1 MSDFFYSQ
9 KYFNNFNR
17 TLFWVSSV
25 TDISHS
31 IYKSQFLLS
40 LHLLKLKRVLNNKCI
55 MEKEVQ
61 KLICD
66 ANEAVARVAH
76 KTNEVCA
83 IYPITPAS
91 PMGEHVDVYS
101 SNGETNIW
109 NNIPRIVEMQSE
121 GGAAGAVH
129 GSLQAGALTTTF
141 TASQGLLLMI
151 PNMYKIAGELLP
163 TVIHVAA
170 RTIATHALS
179 IFGDHSDVMATRQ
192 TGFSMLFG
200 GSVQE
205 AQDFALISQTATLKS
220 RIPFL
225 NIFDGFRTS
234 HEISK
239 IDAISDNTIK
249 SMMPEDKIM
258 AHKKRSLDPDH
269 PVVRGTSQNP
279 DVFFQAREAAN
290 TFYDKVPEIVQN
302 TMDEFYKHTGRKY
315 SLFYYVGHQ
324 EAEKLIVIMGSG
336 QGPVLEAV
344 DTMVK
349 NGEKV
354 GAIIVRLFRPFSIS
368 HFIDAIPKTVKN
380 VAVLDRTKEPGS
392 IGEPLYLDIVTAFN
406 ESNRDMPRIIGG
418 RFGLSSKEFDP
429 AMVKSVYDELDKDIP
444 KNHFTIGIND
454 DVSHTSLEIGSR
466 LETVKSTFNC
476 MFYGLGS
483 DGTVGA
489 NKNSIKIIGETTD
502 NYVQGY
508 FVYDSKKAG
517 AQTVSHLRF
526 GPKPIYSTYLIHK
539 ANFIACHQ
547 FNFIEKYD
555 ILKNIKK
562 GGTFLLNAPFSN
574 ETIWNNLPRRMQEEI
589 IENELEFYVID
600 ATNVAQ
606 EAKLGKRTN
615 TILQT
620 CFFAISGILPK
631 EEAIEKIKN
640 AIVKSYAHK
649 GDKVVQMNFN
659 AVDKSLENLQK
670 VDYPK
675 KITNNR
681 ELKSMMTGTDDPF
694 VKEILG
700 KILAGKGDELPVS
713 AFPVD
718 GTFPTGTTQYE
729 KRGIADFI
737 PIWDDEHLCTQC
749 NKCVVICP
757 HAAIRA
763 KVVSNTDLVDA
774 PKTLKTIA
782 AKGRPFKSD
791 VESYVLQVSPEDC
804 TGCDLCV
811 AVCPAVSKEIDDF
824 KSINMHKKLDVEKE
838 ENINWDYFVN
848 LPEYDRTALQ
858 ITNVKGSQFLEPLFE
873 FSGACSGC
881 GETPYIKLLTQLFGD
896 SILIANATGCS
907 SIYGG
912 NLPTTPYK
920 TNEFGRGPAWANSL
934 FEDNAEFGLGMKLA
948 LSKKQEIAVDLLKS
962 LELLVGSE
970 IVEAILNNPEETEIQ
985 KAKKIDDIEIL
996 KKTLKTIDNDDDAV
1010 KLNQLTE
1017 YLRRKAVW
1025 ILGGDGWAYDIG
1037 YGGVDHV
1044 LASGEDIN
1052 IMVLDTEVYS
1062 NTGGQT
1068 SKATPLGASAKFSV
1082 SGKRTSK
1089 KSLALQ
1095 AVSYENVYVAQVAI
1109 GAKDLQ
1115 TLKAIEEA
1123 MAYPGPSIIIA
1134 YSHCGEHGY
1143 DLKDGALQQ
1152 EKAVETGYW
1161 PLFRFN
1167 PSKPKGKKF
1176 KLDSKAPSLP
1186 LSDFMYNETRFTR
1199 VVKEN
1204 AELGES
1210 LLKQAQEEVNNKWE
1224 RLDLYR
1230 NM

>member
-1 MSDFFYSQ
+1 
-9 KYFNNFNR
+9 
-17 TLFWVSSV
+17 
-25 TDISHS
+25 
-31 IYKSQFLLS
+31 
-40 LHLLKLKRVLNNKCI
+40 
-55 MEKEVQ
+55 MEKFP

-91 PMGEHVDVYS
+91 PMGEHVDIFS
-101 SNGETNIW
+101 SKGKKNIW

-170 RTIATHALS
+170 RTVATHALS
-179 IFGDHSDVMATRQ
+179 IFGDHSDVMAARQ

-205 AQDFALISQTATLKS
+205 AMDFALISQVATLRS
-220 RIPFL
+220 RVPFM

-239 IDAISDNTIK
+239 IDAIPDDIIK
-249 SMMPEDKIM
+249 KMMPEDKIM
-258 AHKKRSLDPDH
+258 DHKNRSLDPDS
-269 PVVRGTSQNP
+269 PVIRGTSQNP
-279 DVFFQAREAAN
+279 DVFFQAREASN
-290 TFYDKVPEIVQN
+290 LHYEKVPGIVQEV
-302 TMDEFYKHTGRKY
+302 MDEFYAHTGRRY
-315 SLFYYVGHQ
+315 SLYDYVGHP
-324 EAEKLIVIMGSG
+324 EAERLIIIMGSG
-336 QGPVLEAV
+336 EGAV
-344 DTMVK
+344 KETVETLLNDD
-349 NGEKV
+349 EKV
-354 GAIIVRLFRPFSIS
+354 GALFIRMYRPFSMKD
-368 HFIDAIPKTVKN
+368 FLDKIPASVKN
-380 VAVLDRTKEPGS
+380 IAVLDRTKEPGS
-392 IGEPLYLDIVTAFN
+392 TGEPLYLDVITAFA
-406 ESNRDMPRIIGG
+406 ESDRAMPKIIGG
-418 RFGLSSKEFDP
+418 RYGLSSKEFNP
-429 AMVKSVYDELDKDIP
+429 AMVKGVFDEMLKAEP

-454 DVSHTSLEIGSR
+454 DLSFKSL
-466 LETVKSTFNC
+466 LYNPVFKTKKATFNC
-476 MFYGLGS
+476 LFYGLGS

-526 GPKPIYSTYLIHK
+526 GPEPISSSYLINT
-539 ANFIACHQ
+539 ADFIACHQ

-555 ILKNIKK
+555 ILKKVKK

-574 ETIWNNLPRRMQEEI
+574 EEIWDKLPQKMQEEI
-589 IENELEFYVID
+589 VENELEFYVVD
-600 ATNVAQ
+600 ATKVAH

-615 TILQT
+615 TVLQT
-620 CFFAISGILPK
+620 CFFAISGVLPK
-631 EEAIEKIKN
+631 EEAIQKIKD
-640 AIVKSYAHK
+640 AIVKSYSHK
-649 GDKVVQMNFN
+649 GDKIVKMNFD
-659 AVDKSLENLQK
+659 AVDSSLANLQK

-675 KITNNR
+675 QITSTR
-681 ELKSMMTGTDDPF
+681 GLKPMMTGDADPF
-694 VKEILG
+694 VKEVLG
-700 KILAGKGDELPVS
+700 KILAGEGDGLPVS

-718 GTFPTGTTQYE
+718 GTFPTGTTQFE
-729 KRGIADFI
+729 KRGIADFV
-737 PIWDDEHLCTQC
+737 PVWDGEDLCTQC
-749 NKCVVICP
+749 NKCVAICP
-757 HAAIRA
+757 HAAIRS
-763 KVVSNTDLVDA
+763 KVVPNEQLADSPGTFKAV
-774 PKTLKTIA
+774 P
-782 AKGRPFKSD
+782 AKGRPFDSNT
-791 VESYVLQVSPEDC
+791 ESYILQVSPEDC

-811 AVCPAVSKEIDDF
+811 AVCPAESKEIENF
-824 KSINMHKKLDVEKE
+824 KAINMHSKLDVAAEQ
-838 ENINWDYFVN
+838 NQNWDYFTE
-848 LPEYDRTALQ
+848 LPYYERSELQ
-858 ITNVKGSQFLEPLFE
+858 ITNLKGSQFLEPLFE

-881 GETPYIKLLTQLFGD
+881 GETPYIKMLTQLYGD

-948 LSKKQEIAVDLLKS
+948 LSKKQEIAVDLLKE
-962 LELLVGSE
+962 LEPVIGKELVTS
-970 IVEAILNNPEETEIQ
+970 ILNNTEEDETQKKQKHAHITEL
-985 KAKKIDDIEIL
+985 KSIL
-996 KKTLKTIDNDDDAV
+996 ETIDTDEAR
-1010 KLNQLTE
+1010 KLNQLTQ
-1017 YLRRKAVW
+1017 YLRKKAVW

-1052 IMVLDTEVYS
+1052 ILVMDTEVYS
-1062 NTGGQT
+1062 NTGGQM
-1068 SKATPLGASAKFSV
+1068 SKATPLGASAKFAV
-1082 SGKRTSK
+1082 SGKKSSK

-1095 AVSYENVYVAQVAI
+1095 AVSYQNVYVAQVAI

-1123 MAYPGPSIIIA
+1123 AAYPGPSIIIA

-1143 DLKDGALQQ
+1143 ELKHGVTQQ

-1167 PSKPKGKKF
+1167 PAQPKGKRF
-1176 KLDSKAPSLP
+1176 KLDSKAPAAP
-1186 LSDFMYNETRFTR
+1186 LSDFMYKETRFTR
-1199 VVKEN
+1199 VAKEN
-1204 AELGES
+1204 AELGAE
-1210 LLKQAQEEVNNKWE
+1210 LLKQAQEEVETKWE
-1224 RLDLYR
+1224 KLQLFRD
-1230 NM
+1230 M

>member
-1 MSDFFYSQ
+1 M
-9 KYFNNFNR
+9 KKNFP
-17 TLFWVSSV
+17 
-25 TDISHS
+25 
-31 IYKSQFLLS
+31 
-40 LHLLKLKRVLNNKCI
+40 
-55 MEKEVQ
+55 

-101 SNGETNIW
+101 SKGENNIW
-109 NNIPRIVEMQSE
+109 KNVPRIVEMQSE

-163 TVIHVAA
+163 NVIHVAA

-179 IFGDHSDVMATRQ
+179 IFGDHSDVMAARQ

-205 AQDFALISQTATLKS
+205 AMDFALISQVATLKS
-220 RIPFL
+220 RVPFL

-239 IDAISDNTIK
+239 IDSIPDDIIK
-249 SMMPEDKIM
+249 AMMPEDKIM
-258 AHKKRSLDPDH
+258 DHKKRSLDPDH
-269 PVVRGTSQNP
+269 PVIRGTSQNP

-290 TFYDKVPEIVQN
+290 LYYDKVPGIVEK
-302 TMDEFYKHTGRKY
+302 TMDEFYEHTGRRY
-315 SLFYYVGHQ
+315 SLFYYVGHP
-324 EAEKLIVIMGSG
+324 EAEKVVVIMGSG
-336 QGPVLEAV
+336 QGPVMEAV

-368 HFIDAIPKTVKN
+368 HFVDALPKTVKK

-392 IGEPLYLDIVTAFN
+392 VGEPLYLDVVTAFM
-406 ESNRDMPRIIGG
+406 ESEREMPKIIGG
-418 RFGLSSKEFDP
+418 RYGLSSKEFDP
-429 AMVKSVYDELDKDIP
+429 AMVKAVYDELDKEKP
-444 KNHFTIGIND
+444 KNHFTVGIND
-454 DVSHTSLEIGSR
+454 DVSYTSLEIGSR
-466 LETVKSTFNC
+466 LQTVKTTFNC

-526 GPKPIYSTYLIHK
+526 GPEPIYSTYLIHK

-555 ILKNIKK
+555 ILNHAKK
-562 GGTFLLNAPFSN
+562 GGTFLLNSPFDKD
-574 ETIWNNLPRRMQEEI
+574 EIWDKLPKLMQEEI
-589 IENELEFYVID
+589 IKNELEFYVID
-600 ATNVAQ
+600 ASKVAQ
-606 EAKLGKRTN
+606 EANLGKRTN
-615 TILQT
+615 TVLQT
-620 CFFAISGILPK
+620 CFFAISGVLPK
-631 EEAIEKIKN
+631 DEAIEKIKA
-640 AIVKSYAHK
+640 AIVKSYSHK
-649 GDKVVQMNFN
+649 GERVVEMNFN

-675 KITNNR
+675 NTTNDN
-681 ELKSMMTGTDDPF
+681 ELKPMMTGDADPF
-694 VKEILG
+694 VREVLG

-718 GTFPTGTTQYE
+718 GTFPTGTTQFE
-729 KRGIADFI
+729 KRGIANFV
-737 PIWDDEHLCTQC
+737 PVWDDENICTQC
-749 NKCVVICP
+749 NKCVAICP

-763 KVVSNTDLVDA
+763 KVVNNSELENA
-774 PKTLKTIA
+774 PSTLKFVP
-782 AKGRPFKSD
+782 AKGRPFSKD
-791 VESYVLQVSPEDC
+791 EESYVLQVSPQDC

-811 AVCPAVSKEIDDF
+811 AVCPAVSKEDPDF
-824 KSINMHKKLDVEKE
+824 KSINMHSKLKVEAAE
-838 ENINWDYFVN
+838 DPNWDFFID
-848 LPEYDRTALQ
+848 LPDYNRTELQ

-881 GETPYIKLLTQLFGD
+881 GETPYIKMLTQLYGD
-896 SILIANATGCS
+896 SIMIANATGCS

-920 TNEFGRGPAWANSL
+920 TNKFGRGPAWANSL
-934 FEDNAEFGLGMKLA
+934 FEDNAEYGLGMKLG
-948 LSKKQEIAVDLLKS
+948 LTKKQEISTNLLKG
-962 LELLVGSE
+962 LENDLGSDLVN
-970 IVEAILNNPEETEIQ
+970 AILNNPEKTEAEKAENFANLDKLKDKLAEIDNAE
-985 KAKKIDDIEIL
+985 AKKL
-996 KKTLKTIDNDDDAV
+996 S
-1010 KLNQLTE
+1010 QLTE
-1017 YLRRKAVW
+1017 YLRRKSVW

-1044 LASGEDIN
+1044 LASGENIN
-1052 IMVLDTEVYS
+1052 IMVLDTEIYS

-1089 KSLALQ
+1089 KNLALQ
-1095 AVSYENVYVAQVAI
+1095 AVSYGNVYVAQIAM

-1115 TLKAIEEA
+1115 SLKAIEEA
-1123 MAYPGPSIIIA
+1123 EAYDGPSLIIA
-1134 YSHCGEHGY
+1134 YSHCGDHGY
-1143 DLKDGALQQ
+1143 NLRDAATQQ
-1152 EKAVETGYW
+1152 EKAVQSGYW

-1176 KLDSKAPSLP
+1176 KLDSKAPSIP
-1186 LSDFMYNETRFTR
+1186 LEDFMYNETRFTR
-1199 VVKEN
+1199 VVRQN
-1204 AELGES
+1204 AKLGAQ
-1210 LLKQAQEEVNNKWE
+1210 LLNQAQEEVNSNWE
-1224 RLDLYR
+1224 RLELYR
-1230 NM
+1230 EI

>member
-1 MSDFFYSQ
+1 MKNDFP
-9 KYFNNFNR
+9 
-17 TLFWVSSV
+17 
-25 TDISHS
+25 
-31 IYKSQFLLS
+31 
-40 LHLLKLKRVLNNKCI
+40 
-55 MEKEVQ
+55 

-66 ANEAVARVAH
+66 ANEAVARIAH

-91 PMGEHVDVYS
+91 PMGEQVDILS
-101 SNGETNIW
+101 AQGEKNIW
-109 NNIPRIVEMQSE
+109 GNVPKIVEMQSE

-129 GSLQAGALTTTF
+129 GSLQGGALTTTF

-163 TVIHVAA
+163 AVIHIAA
-170 RTIATHALS
+170 RTVATHALS
-179 IFGDHSDVMATRQ
+179 IFGDHSDVMAARQ

-205 AQDFALISQTATLKS
+205 AMDFALIAQVATLKS
-220 RIPFL
+220 RVPFL

-239 IDAISDNTIK
+239 IDVIPDDIIK
-249 SMMPEDKIM
+249 EMMPEEAVM

-269 PVVRGTSQNP
+269 PVIRGTSQNP

-290 TFYDKVPEIVQN
+290 TYYEKVPGIVQD
-302 TMDEFYKHTGRKY
+302 TMDTFYRHTGRRY
-315 SLFYYVGHQ
+315 SLFYYIGHP
-324 EAEKLIVIMGSG
+324 EAEKVVVIMGSG
-336 QGPVLEAV
+336 QGPVIEAV

-354 GAIIVRLFRPFSIS
+354 GAIIVRLFRPFSIT
-368 HFIDAIPKTVKN
+368 HFVGALPETVKK

-392 IGEPLYLDIVTAFN
+392 IGEPLYLDVVTAFA
-406 ESNRDMPRIIGG
+406 ESDREQPLIIGG
-418 RFGLSSKEFDP
+418 RYGLSSKEFDP
-429 AMVKSVYDELDKDIP
+429 AMVKAVFDELDKPAP
-444 KNHFTIGIND
+444 KNHFTVGIND
-454 DVSHTSLEIGSR
+454 DVSHSSLEIGER
-466 LETVKSTFNC
+466 LETIKSTFNC

-526 GPKPIYSTYLIHK
+526 GPKPIYSSYLIHK
-539 ANFIACHQ
+539 ADFIACHQ

-562 GGTFLLNAPFSN
+562 GGTFLLNAPYSHT
-574 ETIWNNLPRRMQEEI
+574 EIWDKLPRKMQEEI
-589 IENELEFYVID
+589 VENALEFYVID
-600 ATNVAQ
+600 ASRVAQ
-606 EAKLGKRTN
+606 EANLGKRTN
-615 TILQT
+615 TVLQT

-640 AIVKSYAHK
+640 AIVKTYSHK
-649 GDKVVQMNFN
+649 GDKIVQMNFR
-659 AVDKSLENLQK
+659 AVDTSLENLQK
-670 VDYPK
+670 VAYPQQ
-675 KITNNR
+675 ITSDQG
-681 ELKSMMTGTDDPF
+681 LKPLMTGATDPF
-694 VKEILG
+694 VQEVLG
-700 KILAGKGDELPVS
+700 KIVAGRGDELPVS

-718 GTFPTGTTQYE
+718 GTFPTGTSQYE

-737 PIWDDEHLCTQC
+737 PVWDDENLCTQC
-749 NKCVVICP
+749 NKCVAICP

-763 KVVSNTDLVDA
+763 KVVPNETLEGA
-774 PKTLKTIA
+774 PSSIKSVP
-782 AKGRPFKSD
+782 AKGRPFDNKT
-791 VESYVLQVSPEDC
+791 ESYILQVSPEDC

-811 AVCPAVSKEIDDF
+811 AVCPAESKEIEGF
-824 KSINMHKKLDVEKE
+824 KAINMRRKLDVEAA
-838 ENINWDYFVN
+838 ENENWDYFID
-848 LPEYDRTALQ
+848 LPEYDRTTLQ

-881 GETPYIKLLTQLFGD
+881 GETPYIKMLTQLYGD
-896 SILIANATGCS
+896 SIMIANATGCS
-907 SIYGG
+907 SIFGG

-920 TNEFGRGPAWANSL
+920 KNKEGRGPAWANSL
-934 FEDNAEFGLGMKLA
+934 FEDNAEFGFGMKLA
-948 LSKKQEIAVDLLKS
+948 LNKKQEIAAALLKD
-962 LELLVGSE
+962 LESLVGSE
-970 IVEAILNNPEETEIQ
+970 LAGAILENPEGTEAERSQ
-985 KAKKIDDIEIL
+985 KFADLDQLKKILENSDDP
-996 KKTLKTIDNDDDAV
+996 KAQ
-1010 KLNQLTE
+1010 KLARLTD

-1025 ILGGDGWAYDIG
+1025 IVGGDGWAYDIG
-1037 YGGVDHV
+1037 YGGLDHL

-1052 IMVLDTEVYS
+1052 VMVLDTEVYS

-1082 SGKRTSK
+1082 SGKRTGK

-1095 AVSYENVYVAQVAI
+1095 AISYENVYVAQVAM

-1115 TLKAIEEA
+1115 TLRAIEEA
-1123 MAYPGPSIIIA
+1123 AAYPGPSLIVA

-1143 DLKDGALQQ
+1143 DLKEGAIQQ
-1152 EKAVETGYW
+1152 ERAVQAGYW
-1161 PLFRFN
+1161 PLFRFD

-1176 KLDSKAPSLP
+1176 KLDSREPSIP
-1186 LSDFMYNETRFTR
+1186 IGEFMYHETRFKR
-1199 VVKEN
+1199 VAKED
-1204 AELGES
+1204 AQLGEA
-1210 LLKQAQEEVNNKWE
+1210 LLKQAQEEVDTRWE
-1224 RLDLYR
+1224 RLELFR

>member
-1 MSDFFYSQ
+1 M
-9 KYFNNFNR
+9 K
-17 TLFWVSSV
+17 
-25 TDISHS
+25 
-31 IYKSQFLLS
+31 
-40 LHLLKLKRVLNNKCI
+40 
-55 MEKEVQ
+55 KEFP

-66 ANEAVARVAH
+66 GNEAVARVAH

-91 PMGEHVDVYS
+91 PMGEHVDVFS
-101 SNGETNIW
+101 AKGQKNIW
-109 NNIPRIVEMQSE
+109 GNIPRIVEMQSE

-163 TVIHVAA
+163 SVIHVAA

-179 IFGDHSDVMATRQ
+179 IFGDHSDVMAARQ

-205 AQDFALISQTATLKS
+205 AQDFALISQVATLKS
-220 RIPFL
+220 RVPFM

-239 IDAISDNTIK
+239 IDAITDDIIK
-249 SMMPEDKIM
+249 DMMPEDKIM
-258 AHKKRSLDPDH
+258 EHKKRSLDPDN
-269 PVVRGTSQNP
+269 PVIRGTSQNP

-290 TFYDKVPEIVQN
+290 SYYEKVPGIVQD
-302 TMDEFYKHTGRKY
+302 TMNDFFKHTGRRY
-315 SLFYYVGHQ
+315 SLFYYVGHP

-336 QGPVLEAV
+336 QGPVMEAV

-354 GAIIVRLFRPFSIS
+354 GALMVRLFRPFSID
-368 HFIDAIPKTVKN
+368 HFVDAIPETVKK

-392 IGEPLYLDIVTAFN
+392 IGEPLYLDVVNAFM
-406 ESNRDMPRIIGG
+406 ESGKEMPKIIGG
-418 RFGLSSKEFDP
+418 RYGLSSKEFDP
-429 AMVKSVYDELDKDIP
+429 AMVKAVYDELGKDKP

-454 DVSHTSLEIGSR
+454 DVTHTSLEVGER
-466 LETVKSTFNC
+466 LKTVKTTFNC

-526 GPKPIYSTYLIHK
+526 GPDPIYSTYLIHQ

-562 GGTFLLNAPFSN
+562 GGTFLLNSPFDKDA
-574 ETIWNNLPRRMQEEI
+574 IWKVLPKKMQEEI
-589 IENELEFYVID
+589 VENELDFYVID
-600 ATNVAQ
+600 ATKVAQ
-606 EAKLGKRTN
+606 DANLGKRTN

-620 CFFAISGILPK
+620 CFFAISGVLPK
-631 EEAIEKIKN
+631 DEAIQKIKE
-640 AIVKSYAHK
+640 AIVKSYSKK
-649 GDKVVQMNFN
+649 GEAVVKMNFN

-670 VDYPK
+670 VEYPK
-675 KITNNR
+675 AVSSTT
-681 ELKSMMTGTDDPF
+681 ELKPMMTGTDDPF
-694 VKEILG
+694 VLEVLG

-737 PIWDDEHLCTQC
+737 PVWDGEDICTQC
-749 NKCVVICP
+749 NKCVAICP

-763 KVVSNTDLVDA
+763 KVVPNEEMAEA
-774 PKTLKTIA
+774 PGSLKYVP
-782 AKGRPFKSD
+782 AKGRPFTSET
-791 VESYVLQVSPEDC
+791 ESYVLQVSPEDC

-811 AVCPAVSKEIDDF
+811 AVCPAVSKEDPDF
-824 KSINMHKKLDVEKE
+824 KAINMHNKMDVDVA
-838 ENINWDYFVN
+838 ENANWDYFIK
-848 LPEYDRTALQ
+848 LSDYDRTQLQ
-858 ITNVKGSQFLEPLFE
+858 VTNVKGSQFLEPLFE

-881 GETPYIKLLTQLFGD
+881 GETPYIKMLTQLYGD

-920 TNEFGRGPAWANSL
+920 KNEMGRGPAWANSL
-934 FEDNAEFGLGMKLA
+934 FEDNAEFGLGMRLA
-948 LSKKQEIAVDLLKS
+948 LTKKQEISVNLLKS

-970 IVEAILNNPEETEIQ
+970 LVDAIINNPEEDETQ
-985 KAKKIDDIEIL
+985 KKQKDQDIL
-996 KKTLKTIDNDDDAV
+996 KLKETLSLLDNNDDAI

-1017 YLRRKAVW
+1017 YLRRKSVW

-1052 IMVLDTEVYS
+1052 IMVLDTEIYS

-1082 SGKRTSK
+1082 SGKRTAK
-1089 KSLALQ
+1089 KSLAMQ
-1095 AVSYENVYVAQVAI
+1095 AMSYGNVYVAQVAL

-1115 TLKAIEEA
+1115 TLRAIEEA
-1123 MAYPGPSIIIA
+1123 VAYPGPSLIVA
-1134 YSHCGEHGY
+1134 YSHCGDHGY
-1143 DLKDGALQQ
+1143 DLKDAAIHQ

-1161 PLFRFN
+1161 PLFRFD
-1167 PSKPKGKKF
+1167 PSKPKGSKF
-1176 KLDSKAPSLP
+1176 KLDSKAPALP
-1186 LSDFMYNETRFTR
+1186 LEEFMYLETRFKR
-1199 VVKEN
+1199 VVKDN
-1204 AELGES
+1204 AELGAA
-1210 LLKQAQEEVNNKWE
+1210 LLKEAQEEVENRWE
-1224 RLDLYR
+1224 RLELYK
-1230 NM
+1230 NV

>member
-1 MSDFFYSQ
+1 MR
-9 KYFNNFNR
+9 K
-17 TLFWVSSV
+17 
-25 TDISHS
+25 
-31 IYKSQFLLS
+31 K
-40 LHLLKLKRVLNNKCI
+40 
-55 MEKEVQ
+55 VQ

-66 ANEAVARVAH
+66 ANEAVARIAH

-91 PMGEHVDVYS
+91 PMGEHVDVFS
-101 SNGETNIW
+101 SNGEKNIW

-170 RTIATHALS
+170 RTVATHALS
-179 IFGDHSDVMATRQ
+179 IFGDHSDVMAARQ

-205 AQDFALISQTATLKS
+205 AMDFALISQVATLRS
-220 RIPFL
+220 RVPFL

-239 IDAISDNTIK
+239 IDAIPDEVIRA
-249 SMMPEDKIM
+249 MMPEDMIM
-258 AHKKRSLDPDH
+258 DHKKRSLDPDH

-290 TFYDKVPEIVQN
+290 THYDKVPEIVQN
-302 TMDEFYKHTGRKY
+302 AMDEFYEHTGRRY
-315 SLFYYVGHQ
+315 SLFYYLGHP
-324 EAEKLIVIMGSG
+324 EAERIIIIMGSG
-336 QGPVLEAV
+336 EGAVRETV
-344 DTMVK
+344 DTLV
-349 NGEKV
+349 NQDEKV
-354 GAIIVRLFRPFSIS
+354 GVLFVRLYRPFA
-368 HFIDAIPKTVKN
+368 IDYFMEKIPKTVKKI
-380 VAVLDRTKEPGS
+380 AVLDRTKEPGS
-392 IGEPLYLDIVTAFN
+392 IGEPLYLDVVAAFAEGNRNMPVIV
-406 ESNRDMPRIIGG
+406 GG
-418 RFGLSSKEFDP
+418 RYGLSSKEFNP
-429 AMVKSVYDELDKDIP
+429 AMVKGVFDELSKNKP

-454 DVSHTSLEIGSR
+454 DVTHKSLKYP
-466 LETVKSTFNC
+466 TVFKTKKSTFNC

-508 FVYDSKKAG
+508 FVYDSKKSG

-526 GPKPIYSTYLIHK
+526 GPEPIYSSYLINT
-539 ANFIACHQ
+539 ADFIACHQ

-562 GGTFLLNAPFSN
+562 GGTFLLNSPFSKD
-574 ETIWNNLPRRMQEEI
+574 EIWDKLPQKMQEEI
-589 IENELEFYVID
+589 IENELTFYIID
-600 ATNVAQ
+600 ASKVAQ

-615 TILQT
+615 TVLQT
-620 CFFAISGILPK
+620 CFFAISGVLPK
-631 EEAIEKIKN
+631 DEAIRKIKK
-640 AIVKSYAHK
+640 AILKTYGHK
-649 GDKVVQMNFN
+649 GDKMVQMNFN

-670 VDYPK
+670 VIYPK
-675 KITNNR
+675 KTTNVR
-681 ELKSMMTGTDDPF
+681 GLKPMMTGTDDPF

-700 KILAGKGDELPVS
+700 KILAGKGDQLPVS
-713 AFPVD
+713 AFPID
-718 GTFPTGTTQYE
+718 GTFPTGTSQYE

-737 PIWDDEHLCTQC
+737 PVWDDENLCTQC
-749 NKCVVICP
+749 NKCIAICP

-763 KVVSNTDLVDA
+763 KVISNEELLGA
-774 PKTLKTIA
+774 PTSLKTVA
-782 AKGRPFKSD
+782 AKGRPFSSES
-791 VESYVLQVSPEDC
+791 ESYILQVSPEDC

-811 AVCPAVSKEIDDF
+811 AVCPAESKEIENF
-824 KSINMHKKLDVEKE
+824 KAINMRKKLDVDSE
-838 ENINWDYFVN
+838 ENLNWDYFVK
-848 LPEYDRTALQ
+848 LPNYNRKELQ
-858 ITNVKGSQFLEPLFE
+858 ITTVKGSQFLEPLFE

-881 GETPYIKLLTQLFGD
+881 GETPYIKILTQLYGD

-934 FEDNAEFGLGMKLA
+934 FEDNAEFGLGMRLA
-948 LSKKQEIAVDLLKS
+948 LTKKQEIAVDLLKS
-962 LELLVGSE
+962 LESEIGSE
-970 IVEAILNNPEETEIQ
+970 LVEAILNNPEGTEAERNEKFAQIEMVK
-985 KAKKIDDIEIL
+985 KALENIKN
-996 KKTLKTIDNDDDAV
+996 NDAAI
-1010 KLNQLTE
+1010 KLNHLTE
-1017 YLRRKAVW
+1017 YLRKKAVW

-1082 SGKRTSK
+1082 SGKRTGK

-1095 AVSYENVYVAQVAI
+1095 AMSYENVYVAQVAI

-1123 MAYPGPSIIIA
+1123 AAYSGPSIIVA

-1143 DLKDGALQQ
+1143 DLKDGASQQ
-1152 EKAVETGYW
+1152 AKAVETGYW

-1167 PSKPKGKKF
+1167 PDKPKGKKF
-1176 KLDSKAPSLP
+1176 MLDSKGPSAP

-1199 VVKEN
+1199 VVKED
-1204 AELGES
+1204 AKLGEA
-1210 LLKQAQEEVNNKWE
+1210 LLKQAQEEVEIKWE
-1224 RLDLYR
+1224 RLELFR

>member
-1 MSDFFYSQ
+1 M
-9 KYFNNFNR
+9 KKNFP
-17 TLFWVSSV
+17 
-25 TDISHS
+25 
-31 IYKSQFLLS
+31 
-40 LHLLKLKRVLNNKCI
+40 
-55 MEKEVQ
+55 

-91 PMGEHVDVYS
+91 PMGEHVDVFS
-101 SNGETNIW
+101 SKGQTNIW
-109 NNIPRIVEMQSE
+109 GNVPRIVEMQSE
-121 GGAAGAVH
+121 GGASGAVH

-163 TVIHVAA
+163 SVIHVAA
-170 RTIATHALS
+170 RTVATHALS

-205 AQDFALISQTATLKS
+205 AMDFALISQVASLRT
-220 RIPFL
+220 RVPFL

-239 IDAISDNTIK
+239 IDEIPDDIIK
-249 SMMPEDKIM
+249 AMMPEDKIM
-258 AHKKRSLDPDH
+258 EHKKRSLDPDH
-269 PVVRGTSQNP
+269 PVIRGTSQNP
-279 DVFFQAREAAN
+279 DVFFQAREASN
-290 TFYDKVPEIVQN
+290 PYYEKVSGVVQEV
-302 TMDEFYKHTGRKY
+302 MDEFYTHTGRRY
-315 SLFYYVGHQ
+315 SIFYYLGHP
-324 EAEKLIVIMGSG
+324 EAERVIVIMGSG
-336 QGPVLEAV
+336 QGAVREAV
-344 DTMVK
+344 EAMV
-349 NGEKV
+349 NNDEKV
-354 GAIIVRLFRPFSIS
+354 GVVFVRLYRPFSVS
-368 HFIDAIPKTVKN
+368 HFIESLPLSVKKI
-380 VAVLDRTKEPGS
+380 AVLDRTKEPGS
-392 IGEPLYLDIVTAFN
+392 TGEPLYQDVITSLA
-406 ESNRDMPRIIGG
+406 ESDRNISVVGG
-418 RFGLSSKEFDP
+418 RYGLSSKEFTP
-429 AMVKSVYDELDKDIP
+429 QMVSGVFNELIKEKP
-444 KNHFTIGIND
+444 KNHFTVGIND
-454 DVSHTSLEIGSR
+454 DISHTSLESDDNFKVR
-466 LETVKSTFNC
+466 STTINC

-489 NKNSIKIIGETTD
+489 NKNSIKIIGDTTE

-517 AQTVSHLRF
+517 AQTISHLRF
-526 GPKPIYSTYLIHK
+526 GPEPIYSSYLIDK
-539 ANFIACHQ
+539 ADFIASHQ
-547 FNFIEKYD
+547 FNFIERYD
-555 ILKNIKK
+555 MLADLKP
-562 GGTFLLNAPFSN
+562 GGTFLLNSPFSK
-574 ETIWNNLPRRMQEEI
+574 EEIWDKLPKKMQEGI
-589 IENELEFYVID
+589 IEKEAKFYVVD
-600 ATNVAQ
+600 ATKVAQ
-606 EAKLGKRTN
+606 DANLGKRTN
-615 TILQT
+615 TVLQT

-631 EEAIEKIKN
+631 DEAIQKIKD

-649 GDKVVQMNFN
+649 GDAVVQMNFN
-659 AVDKSLENLQK
+659 AVDKSLENLYQ

-675 KITNNR
+675 EVSSKKG
-681 ELKSMMTGTDDPF
+681 LLSAMTDAPDGF
-694 VKEILG
+694 VKNVLEKILG
-700 KILAGKGDELPVS
+700 GHGDELPVS

-729 KRGIADFI
+729 KSGIANFI
-737 PIWDDEHLCTQC
+737 PIWDDEVLCTQC
-749 NKCVVICP
+749 NKCVAICP

-763 KVVSNTDLVDA
+763 KVVPNEVMADA
-774 PKTLKTIA
+774 PGSLKSVP
-782 AKGRPFKSD
+782 AKGRPFSGET
-791 VESYVLQVSPEDC
+791 ESYVLQVSPEDC

-811 AVCPAVSKEIDDF
+811 AVCPAESKEIENF
-824 KSINMHKKLDVEKE
+824 KAINMRKKLDFDAVE
-838 ENINWDYFVN
+838 NVNWDYFIN
-848 LPEYDRTALQ
+848 LPDYDRSALQ

-881 GETPYIKLLTQLFGD
+881 GETPYIKMLTQLYGD
-896 SILIANATGCS
+896 SIIIANATGCS

-920 TNEFGRGPAWANSL
+920 TNKEGRGPAWANSL
-934 FEDNAEFGLGMKLA
+934 FEDNAEFGFGMKLA
-948 LSKKQEIAVDLLKS
+948 LTKKQEIAVNLLKQ
-962 LELLVGSE
+962 LKNVVGAELT
-970 IVEAILNNPEETEIQ
+970 EAILTNPEETEEQRSQ
-985 KAKKIDDIEIL
+985 KFADIDRLKEVLAGVKDNPDAKKL
-996 KKTLKTIDNDDDAV
+996 S
-1010 KLNQLTE
+1010 QLTE
-1017 YLRRKAVW
+1017 YLRKKAVW

-1037 YGGVDHV
+1037 FGGVDHV
-1044 LASGEDIN
+1044 LASGEDVN

-1095 AVSYENVYVAQVAI
+1095 AISYENVYVAQVAM

-1123 MAYPGPSIIIA
+1123 AAYPGPSLIVA

-1152 EKAVETGYW
+1152 QKAVETGYW
-1161 PLFRFN
+1161 PLFRFD

-1176 KLDSKAPSLP
+1176 KLDSKEPTKP

-1199 VVKEN
+1199 VVKDD
-1204 AELGES
+1204 AELGAA
-1210 LLKQAQEEVNNKWE
+1210 LLKQAQEEVETKWE
-1224 RLDLYR
+1224 RLELFR

>member
-1 MSDFFYSQ
+1 MKKKFP
-9 KYFNNFNR
+9 
-17 TLFWVSSV
+17 
-25 TDISHS
+25 
-31 IYKSQFLLS
+31 
-40 LHLLKLKRVLNNKCI
+40 
-55 MEKEVQ
+55 

-66 ANEAVARVAH
+66 ANEAVARIAH

-101 SNGETNIW
+101 SKGEENIW
-109 NNIPRIVEMQSE
+109 KNVPRIVELQSE

-151 PNMYKIAGELLP
+151 PNMYKVAGELLP
-163 TVIHVAA
+163 SVIHVAA

-205 AQDFALISQTATLKS
+205 AQDFALISQVATLKS
-220 RIPFL
+220 RVPFL

-239 IDAISDNTIK
+239 IDTIPDDIIK
-249 SMMPEDKIM
+249 AMMPEDKIM
-258 AHKKRSLDPDH
+258 EHKERSLDPDH
-269 PVVRGTSQNP
+269 PVIRGTSQNP

-290 TFYDKVPEIVQN
+290 GFYDKVPGIVKD
-302 TMDEFYKHTGRKY
+302 TMDEFYEHTGRKY
-315 SLFYYVGHQ
+315 SLFYYVGHP
-324 EAEKLIVIMGSG
+324 EAEKVIVIMGSG
-336 QGPVLEAV
+336 QGPVMEAV

-368 HFIDAIPKTVKN
+368 HFVDALPETVKK

-392 IGEPLYLDIVTAFN
+392 IGEPLYLDVVSAFT
-406 ESNRDMPRIIGG
+406 ESEREMPKIIGG
-418 RFGLSSKEFDP
+418 RYGLSSKEFDP
-429 AMVKSVYDELDKDIP
+429 AMVKAVYDELDKEKS
-444 KNHFTIGIND
+444 KNHFTVGIND
-454 DVSHTSLEIGSR
+454 DVSNTSLEIGKR
-466 LETVKSTFNC
+466 LHTVKNTFNC

-517 AQTVSHLRF
+517 AQTISHLRF
-526 GPKPIYSTYLIHK
+526 GPDPIYSTYLIHK

-562 GGTFLLNAPFSN
+562 GGTFLLNSPFSKD
-574 ETIWNNLPRRMQEEI
+574 EIWGILPKMMQEKI
-589 IENELEFYVID
+589 IENELEFYVVD
-600 ATNVAQ
+600 ASKVAK

-615 TILQT
+615 TVLQT
-620 CFFAISGILPK
+620 CFFAISGVLPK
-631 EEAIEKIKN
+631 EEAIQKIKN
-640 AIVKSYAHK
+640 AVVKSYSHK
-649 GDKVVQMNFN
+649 GDKIVQMNFN
-659 AVDKSLENLQK
+659 AIDKSLENLQK
-670 VDYPK
+670 VVYPK
-675 KITNNR
+675 QITSDVA
-681 ELKSMMTGTDDPF
+681 LKPMMTGDADPF
-694 VKEILG
+694 VKEVLG
-700 KILAGKGDELPVS
+700 LILAGKGDELPVS

-729 KRGIADFI
+729 KRGIADII
-737 PIWDDEHLCTQC
+737 PVWDDENICTQC
-749 NKCVVICP
+749 NKCVAICP

-763 KVVSNTDLVDA
+763 KVVPNTELEGA
-774 PKTLKTIA
+774 PSTLKSVP
-782 AKGRPFKSD
+782 AKGRPFTSET
-791 VESYVLQVSPEDC
+791 ESYVLQVSPQDC

-811 AVCPAVSKEIDDF
+811 AVCPAVSKEDPNF
-824 KSINMHKKLDVEKE
+824 KSINMHNKLKVEGAE
-838 ENINWDYFVN
+838 DPNWDFFID
-848 LPEYDRTALQ
+848 LPDYDRTELQ

-881 GETPYIKLLTQLFGD
+881 GETPYIKLLTQLYGD

-920 TNEFGRGPAWANSL
+920 TNKFGRGPAWANSL
-934 FEDNAEFGLGMKLA
+934 FEDNAEFGFGMKLA
-948 LSKKQEIAVDLLKS
+948 LSKKQEIAVNLLKS

-970 IVEAILNNPEETEIQ
+970 LVEAILSNPEETEAQ
-985 KAKKIDDIEIL
+985 KEEKFAQIEKL
-996 KKTLKTIDNDDDAV
+996 KKTLSYIDNNDDAV
-1010 KLNQLTE
+1010 KLNQLTQ
-1017 YLRRKAVW
+1017 YLRKKAVW

-1082 SGKRTSK
+1082 SGKRTGK

-1095 AVSYENVYVAQVAI
+1095 AVSYGNVYVAQVAM

-1123 MAYPGPSIIIA
+1123 AAYPGPSIIIA

-1143 DLKDGALQQ
+1143 DLKDGALHQQ
-1152 EKAVETGYW
+1152 KAVETGYW

-1176 KLDSKAPSLP
+1176 KLDSKSPTAP
-1186 LSDFMYNETRFTR
+1186 LSDFMYTETRFTR

-1204 AELGES
+1204 KELGAE
-1210 LLKQAQEEVNNKWE
+1210 LLKQAQEEVDTKWE
-1224 RLDLYR
+1224 RLELYR
-1230 NM
+1230 DM

>member
-1 MSDFFYSQ
+1 MIIMKKDFP
-9 KYFNNFNR
+9 
-17 TLFWVSSV
+17 
-25 TDISHS
+25 
-31 IYKSQFLLS
+31 
-40 LHLLKLKRVLNNKCI
+40 
-55 MEKEVQ
+55 

-101 SNGETNIW
+101 SEGQKNIW
-109 NNIPRIVEMQSE
+109 GNVPRIVEMQSE

-163 TVIHVAA
+163 SVIHVAA
-170 RTIATHALS
+170 RTVATHALS

-205 AQDFALISQTATLKS
+205 AMDFALIAQVATLRS

-239 IDAISDNTIK
+239 IDGITDDIIK
-249 SMMPEDKIM
+249 DMMPEDKIM
-258 AHKKRSLDPDH
+258 EHKKRSLDPDH
-269 PVVRGTSQNP
+269 PVIRGTSQNP

-290 TFYDKVPEIVQN
+290 LEYAKVPGIVQEV
-302 TMDEFYKHTGRKY
+302 MDEFYEHTGRQY
-315 SLFYYVGHQ
+315 NLFDYIGHPK
-324 EAEKLIVIMGSG
+324 AERVIIIMGSG
-336 QGPVLEAV
+336 EGAV
-344 DTMVK
+344 RETVETLVEQD
-349 NGEKV
+349 EKV
-354 GAIIVRLFRPFSIS
+354 GVLLVRLYRPFSMEY
-368 HFIDAIPKTVKN
+368 FLKKLPKTVQKI
-380 VAVLDRTKEPGS
+380 AVLDRTKEPGS
-392 IGEPLYLDIVTAFN
+392 IGEPLYLDVITAFV
-406 ESNRDMPRIIGG
+406 ESNRTMPSIIGG
-418 RFGLSSKEFDP
+418 RYGLSSKEFNP
-429 AMVKSVYDELDKDIP
+429 AMVKAIYDELSKEQP

-454 DVSHTSLEIGSR
+454 DLGHTSLEYNPVFK
-466 LETVKSTFNC
+466 TKKSTFNC

-489 NKNSIKIIGETTD
+489 NKNSIKIIGDTTD

-517 AQTVSHLRF
+517 AQTISHLRF
-526 GPKPIYSTYLIHK
+526 GPNPIYSSYLINT
-539 ANFIACHQ
+539 ADFIACHQ

-555 ILKNIKK
+555 VLNHIKK
-562 GGTFLLNAPFSN
+562 GGTFLLNSPFSN
-574 ETIWNNLPRRMQEEI
+574 EEIWEKLPRIMQEEI
-589 IENELEFYVID
+589 IENELNFYVID
-600 ATNVAQ
+600 ATKVAH

-615 TILQT
+615 TVLQT

-631 EEAIEKIKN
+631 EEAIKKIKD
-640 AIVKSYAHK
+640 AIVKSYSHK
-649 GDKVVQMNFN
+649 GDKIVQMNFN
-659 AVDKSLENLQK
+659 AVDTSLENLQK
-670 VDYPK
+670 VEYPANT
-675 KITNNR
+675 TNER
-681 ELKSMMTGTDDPF
+681 GLQSIMSGDPDPF
-694 VKEILG
+694 VKEVLG
-700 KILAGKGDELPVS
+700 KILAGRGDELPVS
-713 AFPVD
+713 YFPID

-737 PIWDDEHLCTQC
+737 PTWDGEDLCTQC
-749 NKCVVICP
+749 NKCIAICP

-763 KVVSNTDLVDA
+763 KVVPNDILGGA
-774 PKTLKTIA
+774 PKSLKRVP
-782 AKGRPFKSD
+782 AKGRPFTSET
-791 VESYVLQVSPEDC
+791 ESYILQVSPEDC

-811 AVCPAVSKEIDDF
+811 AVCPAESKEIPDF
-824 KSINMHKKLDVEKE
+824 KAINMTKKLEVDAVE
-838 ENINWDYFVN
+838 NVNWDYFAE
-848 LPEYDRTALQ
+848 LPDYDRTALQ

-881 GETPYIKLLTQLFGD
+881 GETPYIKMLSQLYGD

-920 TNEFGRGPAWANSL
+920 KNKEGRGPAWANSL
-934 FEDNAEFGLGMKLA
+934 FEDNAEFGFGMKLA
-948 LSKKQEIAVDLLKS
+948 LTKKQEIAVELLKS
-962 LELLVGSE
+962 LEKEVGADL
-970 IVEAILNNPEETEIQ
+970 VEAILNNLEETETDKKEKFEQLDTLKDILSKHQ
-985 KAKKIDDIEIL
+985 DIPSAKKL
-996 KKTLKTIDNDDDAV
+996 M
-1010 KLNQLTE
+1010 QLTE
-1017 YLRRKAVW
+1017 YLRKKAVW

-1037 YGGVDHV
+1037 FGGVDHV

-1082 SGKRTSK
+1082 SGKRTGK

-1095 AVSYENVYVAQVAI
+1095 AVSYGNVYVAQVAM

-1123 MAYPGPSIIIA
+1123 AAYPGPSLIVA

-1143 DLKDGALQQ
+1143 DLKDGAIHQ

-1176 KLDSKAPSLP
+1176 KLDSKAPSRP
-1186 LSDFMYNETRFTR
+1186 LEDFMYTETRFTR
-1199 VVKEN
+1199 VVKDDP
-1204 AELGES
+1204 ELGAS
-1210 LLKQAQEEVNNKWE
+1210 LLKQAQEEVETKWE
-1224 RLDLYR
+1224 RLELFR

>member
-1 MSDFFYSQ
+1 M
-9 KYFNNFNR
+9 KE
-17 TLFWVSSV
+17 
-25 TDISHS
+25 
-31 IYKSQFLLS
+31 KS
-40 LHLLKLKRVLNNKCI
+40 K
-55 MEKEVQ
+55 

-101 SNGETNIW
+101 SKGQKNIW
-109 NNIPRIVEMQSE
+109 ENIPRIVEMQSE

-151 PNMYKIAGELLP
+151 PNMYKMAGELLP
-163 TVIHVAA
+163 SVIHVAA

-192 TGFSMLFG
+192 TGFSMLFS

-205 AQDFALISQTATLKS
+205 AQDMALISQVATLKS

-239 IDAISDNTIK
+239 IDGITDEVIK
-249 SMMPEDKIM
+249 EMMPEDEIM
-258 AHKKRSLDPDH
+258 AHKKRSLDPDN
-269 PVVRGTSQNP
+269 PVIRGTSQNP

-290 TFYDKVPEIVQN
+290 LFYDKVPGIVEDI
-302 TMDEFYKHTGRKY
+302 MDEFYKHTGRRY
-315 SLFYYVGHQ
+315 SLFYYVGHP
-324 EAEKLIVIMGSG
+324 EAEKVVVIMGSG
-336 QGPVLEAV
+336 QGPVMEAI

-368 HFIDAIPKTVKN
+368 HFVDALPKTVKK

-392 IGEPLYLDIVTAFN
+392 VGEPLYQDVVTAFM
-406 ESNRDMPRIIGG
+406 ESDRTMPEIIGG
-418 RFGLSSKEFDP
+418 RYGLSSKEFDP
-429 AMVKSVYDELDKDIP
+429 AMVKAVYDELDKEQP
-444 KNHFTIGIND
+444 LNHFTVGIND
-454 DVSHTSLEIGSR
+454 DVSFRSLELGSR
-466 LETVKSTFNC
+466 LHTVKNTFNC

-562 GGTFLLNAPFSN
+562 GGTFLLNSPFDKDAVW
-574 ETIWNNLPRRMQEEI
+574 EILPKKMQEEI
-589 IENELEFYVID
+589 VDNELDFYVID
-600 ATNVAQ
+600 ATKVAQ
-606 EAKLGKRTN
+606 EANLGKRTN

-620 CFFAISGILPK
+620 CFFAISGVLPK
-631 EEAIEKIKN
+631 DEAIQKIKE
-640 AIVKSYAHK
+640 AIVKSYSKK
-649 GDKVVQMNFN
+649 GDAVVEMNFN

-675 KITNNR
+675 QITSDVA
-681 ELKSMMTGTDDPF
+681 LKPMMTGDADPF
-694 VKEILG
+694 VKEVLG
-700 KILAGKGDELPVS
+700 KILAGRGDELPVS

-729 KRGIADFI
+729 KRGIADKV
-737 PIWDDEHLCTQC
+737 PVWDGEDICTQC

-763 KVVSNTDLVDA
+763 KVVTNEEMVGA
-774 PKTLKTIA
+774 PSTLKSVP
-782 AKGRPFKSD
+782 AKGRPFNNEE
-791 VESYVLQVSPEDC
+791 ESYVLQVSPQDC

-811 AVCPAVSKEIDDF
+811 AVCPAVSKEDPDF
-824 KSINMHKKLDVEKE
+824 KAINMHSKLKVEAAE
-838 ENINWDYFVN
+838 DPNWDYFIN
-848 LPEYDRTALQ
+848 LPDYNRTELQ

-881 GETPYIKLLTQLFGD
+881 GETPYIKLLTQLYGD

-920 TNEFGRGPAWANSL
+920 SNQFGRGPAWANSL

-948 LSKKQEIAVDLLKS
+948 LSKKQEVSVNLLKG
-962 LELLVGSE
+962 LKQEVGSE
-970 IVEAILNNPEETEIQ
+970 LVDAILNNPEKNEAEKEENFANLDKLKDKLADIDNAD
-985 KAKKIDDIEIL
+985 AKKL
-996 KKTLKTIDNDDDAV
+996 S
-1010 KLNQLTE
+1010 QLTE
-1017 YLRRKAVW
+1017 YLRKKSVW

-1037 YGGVDHV
+1037 FGGVDHV
-1044 LASGEDIN
+1044 LASGENIN
-1052 IMVLDTEVYS
+1052 IMVLDTEIYS
-1062 NTGGQT
+1062 NTGGQM
-1068 SKATPLGASAKFSV
+1068 SKATPLGASAKFAV
-1082 SGKRTSK
+1082 SGKRTGK

-1095 AVSYENVYVAQVAI
+1095 AVSYGSVYVAQIAV

-1123 MAYPGPSIIIA
+1123 EAYDGPSLIVA
-1134 YSHCGEHGY
+1134 YSHCGDHGY

-1161 PLFRFN
+1161 PLFRFD

-1176 KLDSKAPSLP
+1176 RLDSKAPSKP
-1186 LSDFMYNETRFTR
+1186 LSHFMYNETRFTR
-1199 VVKEN
+1199 VVKDD
-1204 AELGES
+1204 AELGAK
-1210 LLKQAQEEVNNKWE
+1210 LLKQAQEEVETRWE
-1224 RLDLYR
+1224 RLELYR
-1230 NM
+1230 DM

>member
-1 MSDFFYSQ
+1 
-9 KYFNNFNR
+9 
-17 TLFWVSSV
+17 
-25 TDISHS
+25 
-31 IYKSQFLLS
+31 
-40 LHLLKLKRVLNNKCI
+40 
-55 MEKEVQ
+55 MEKKSK

-101 SNGETNIW
+101 SKGLKNIW
-109 NNIPRIVEMQSE
+109 DNVPRIVEMQSE
-121 GGAAGAVH
+121 GGASGAVH

-151 PNMYKIAGELLP
+151 PNMYKMAGELLP
-163 TVIHVAA
+163 SVIHVAA

-179 IFGDHSDVMATRQ
+179 IFGDHSDVMAARQ
-192 TGFSMLFG
+192 TGFAMLFG

-205 AQDFALISQTATLKS
+205 AQDMALISQVATLKS
-220 RIPFL
+220 RIPFM

-239 IDAISDNTIK
+239 IDSISDETIK
-249 SMMPEDKIM
+249 AMMPEDEIM
-258 AHKKRSLDPDH
+258 AHKKRSLDPDN
-269 PVVRGTSQNP
+269 PVLRGTSQNP

-290 TFYDKVPEIVQN
+290 LYYDKVPGIVEK
-302 TMDEFYKHTGRKY
+302 TMDEFYEHTGRKY
-315 SLFYYVGHQ
+315 SLFYYVGHP
-324 EAEKLIVIMGSG
+324 EAEKVIVIMGSG
-336 QGPVLEAV
+336 QGPVMEAV

-368 HFIDAIPKTVKN
+368 HFVDALPETVTK

-392 IGEPLYLDIVTAFN
+392 LGEPLYQDVVTAFM
-406 ESNRDMPRIIGG
+406 ESEREMPQIIGG
-418 RFGLSSKEFDP
+418 RYGLSSKEFDP
-429 AMVKSVYDELDKDIP
+429 AMVKSVYDELDRKQP
-444 KNHFTIGIND
+444 LNHFTVGIND
-454 DVSHTSLEIGSR
+454 DVSFKSLPLGGR
-466 LETVKSTFNC
+466 LQTVKNTFNC

-526 GPKPIYSTYLIHK
+526 GPEPIYSSYLIHK

-555 ILKNIKK
+555 ILKSVKK
-562 GGTFLLNAPFSN
+562 GGTFLLNSPFDKDA
-574 ETIWNNLPRRMQEEI
+574 IWDVLPKKMQEQI
-589 IENELEFYVID
+589 VENELDFYVID
-600 ATNVAQ
+600 ATKVAQ
-606 EAKLGKRTN
+606 EANLGKRTN
-615 TILQT
+615 TVLQT
-620 CFFAISGILPK
+620 CFFAISGVLPK
-631 EEAIEKIKN
+631 DEAIAKIKE
-640 AIVKSYAHK
+640 AIVKSYSKK
-649 GDKVVQMNFN
+649 GDAVVQMNFN

-675 KITNNR
+675 QITSDT
-681 ELKSMMTGTDDPF
+681 ELKPMMTGDADPF
-694 VKEILG
+694 VKEVLG
-700 KILAGKGDELPVS
+700 KILAGNGDELPVS

-718 GTFPTGTTQYE
+718 GTFPTGTTQFE
-729 KRGIADFI
+729 KRGIAI
-737 PIWDDEHLCTQC
+737 NVPVWDGEDICTQC
-749 NKCVVICP
+749 NKCVAICP

-763 KVVSNTDLVDA
+763 KVVSNEELEGA
-774 PKTLKTIA
+774 PSTLKSVP
-782 AKGRPFKSD
+782 AKGRPFNGAE
-791 VESYVLQVSPEDC
+791 ESYVLQVSAQDC

-811 AVCPAVSKEIDDF
+811 AVCPAVSKEDPDF
-824 KSINMHKKLDVEKE
+824 KAINMHEKLAVEAVE
-838 ENINWDYFVN
+838 DPNWDFFID
-848 LPEYDRTALQ
+848 LPDYDRTELQ
-858 ITNVKGSQFLEPLFE
+858 LTNVKGSQFLEPLFE

-881 GETPYIKLLTQLFGD
+881 GETPYIKLLTQLYGD

-920 TNEFGRGPAWANSL
+920 KNKFGRGPAWANSL
-934 FEDNAEFGLGMKLA
+934 FEDNAEYGLGMKLA
-948 LSKKQEIAVDLLKS
+948 LSKKQEISAGLLKG
-962 LELLVGSE
+962 LEAEVGTELVD
-970 IVEAILNNPEETEIQ
+970 AILNNPEKTEAEKEENFLNLKKLKEKLATINTPE
-985 KAKKIDDIEIL
+985 AKKL
-996 KKTLKTIDNDDDAV
+996 S
-1010 KLNQLTE
+1010 QLTE
-1017 YLRRKAVW
+1017 YLRKKSVW

-1044 LASGEDIN
+1044 LASGENIN
-1052 IMVLDTEVYS
+1052 IMVLDTEIYS
-1062 NTGGQT
+1062 NTGGQM
-1068 SKATPLGASAKFSV
+1068 SKSTPLGASAKFAV
-1082 SGKRTSK
+1082 AGKRTSK

-1095 AVSYENVYVAQVAI
+1095 AVSYENVYVAQIAI

-1123 MAYPGPSIIIA
+1123 EAYDGPSLIIA
-1134 YSHCGEHGY
+1134 YSHCGDHGY
-1143 DLKDGALQQ
+1143 NLRDGAMHQ

-1161 PLFRFN
+1161 PLFRFD
-1167 PSKPKGKKF
+1167 PAKPKGKKF
-1176 KLDSKAPSLP
+1176 RLDSKAPSAP
-1186 LSDFMYNETRFTR
+1186 LEEFMYMETRFSR
-1199 VVKEN
+1199 VAKEN
-1204 AELGES
+1204 AELGAK
-1210 LLKQAQEEVNNKWE
+1210 LLKQAQEEVDSRWE
-1224 RLDLYR
+1224 KLELYR
-1230 NM
+1230 GM

>member
-1 MSDFFYSQ
+1 M
-9 KYFNNFNR
+9 K
-17 TLFWVSSV
+17 
-25 TDISHS
+25 
-31 IYKSQFLLS
+31 KSFP
-40 LHLLKLKRVLNNKCI
+40 
-55 MEKEVQ
+55 

-66 ANEAVARVAH
+66 ANEAVAIISH

-101 SNGETNIW
+101 SNGEKNIW

-163 TVIHVAA
+163 NVIHVAA

-192 TGFSMLFG
+192 TGFALLFG

-205 AQDFALISQTATLKS
+205 AMDFALIAQVATLRS
-220 RIPFL
+220 RVPFL

-239 IDAISDNTIK
+239 IDAIPDDIIK
-249 SMMPEDKIM
+249 AMMPEEEIM
-258 AHKKRSLDPDH
+258 AHRKRSLDPDN
-269 PVVRGTSQNP
+269 PAIRGTSQNP
-279 DVFFQAREAAN
+279 DVFFQSREAAN
-290 TFYDKVPEIVQN
+290 TYYNKTPQIVQEV
-302 TMDEFYKHTGRKY
+302 MDEFYEHTGRKY
-315 SLFYYVGHQ
+315 SLFYYIGHP
-324 EAEKLIVIMGSG
+324 EAERVIVIMGSG
-336 QGPVLEAV
+336 EGPVRETV
-344 DTMVK
+344 DTMVN

-354 GAIIVRLFRPFSIS
+354 GALFVRLYRPFSIE
-368 HFIDAIPKTVKN
+368 HFIDNLPNTVQKI
-380 VAVLDRTKEPGS
+380 AVLDRTKEPGA
-392 IGEPLYLDIVTAFN
+392 IGDPLYLDVIAAFN
-406 ESNRDMPRIIGG
+406 ESEREMPHIVGG
-418 RFGLSSKEFDP
+418 RYGLSSKEFNP
-429 AMVKSVYDELDKDIP
+429 AMVKGIYDELIGNCP
-444 KNHFTIGIND
+444 KNHFTIGIVD
-454 DVSHTSLEIGSR
+454 DVTHTSIDYNSVFN
-466 LETVKSTFNC
+466 TKKQTINC

-526 GPKPIYSTYLIHK
+526 GPEPIYSSYLINS
-539 ANFIACHQ
+539 ADFVACHQ

-555 ILKNIKK
+555 ILEKVKK
-562 GGTFLLNAPFSN
+562 GGTFLLNSPYSN
-574 ETIWNNLPRRMQEEI
+574 TEIWDELPAIMQEEI
-589 IENELEFYVID
+589 IEKELNFYIVD
-600 ATNVAQ
+600 ATKVAQ

-615 TILQT
+615 TVLQT

-631 EEAIEKIKN
+631 DEAIQKIKD
-640 AIVKSYAHK
+640 AIVKSYSHK
-649 GDKVVQMNFN
+649 GDKIVEMNFN

-675 KITNNR
+675 SISTEKG
-681 ELKSMMTGTDDPF
+681 LKPIMTGNPDPF
-694 VKEILG
+694 VEKILG
-700 KILAGKGDELPVS
+700 TILAGKGDELPVS

-729 KRGIADFI
+729 KRGIADTI
-737 PIWDDEHLCTQC
+737 PVWDDKDLCTQC

-757 HAAIRA
+757 HAAIRS
-763 KVVSNTDLVDA
+763 KVVLNSDLSDA
-774 PKTLKTIA
+774 PESLQAVAPI
-782 AKGRPFKSD
+782 GRPFNNET
-791 VESYVLQVSPEDC
+791 ESYVLQVSPEDC

-811 AVCPAVSKEIDDF
+811 EVCPAESKEIENF
-824 KSINMHKKLDVEKE
+824 KSINMHKKLEVEVD
-838 ENINWDYFVN
+838 ENLNWDYFES
-848 LPEYDRTALQ
+848 LPYYDRTQLKTSN
-858 ITNVKGSQFLEPLFE
+858 IKGSQFLEPLFE

-881 GETPYIKLLTQLFGD
+881 GETPYIKLLTQLYGD

-920 TNEFGRGPAWANSL
+920 TNKFGRGPAWANSL
-934 FEDNAEFGLGMKLA
+934 FEDNAEFGFGMKLA
-948 LSKKQEIAVDLLKS
+948 LSKKQELAFDLLKS

-970 IVEAILNNPEETEIQ
+970 IADAIKNNPEENESQ
-985 KAKKIDDIEIL
+985 KAKKLEDIAKL
-996 KKTLKTIDNDDDAV
+996 KEVLLLLGNDSEAI
-1010 KLNQLTE
+1010 KLNQLTD
-1017 YLRRKAVW
+1017 YLRKKDVW

-1037 YGGVDHV
+1037 FGGVDHV
-1044 LASGEDIN
+1044 LSTGENIN
-1052 IMVLDTEVYS
+1052 ILVMDTEIYS

-1095 AVSYENVYVAQVAI
+1095 AVSYGNVYVAQIAM
-1109 GAKDLQ
+1109 GAKDIQ
-1115 TLKAIEEA
+1115 SLKAIEEA
-1123 MAYPGPSIIIA
+1123 AAFNGPSIIIA
-1134 YSHCGEHGY
+1134 YSHCGDHGY
-1143 DLKDGALQQ
+1143 DLKHGASQQ
-1152 EKAVETGYW
+1152 TKAVETGYW
-1161 PLFRFN
+1161 PLFRFD

-1176 KLDSKAPSLP
+1176 KLDSKAPSKL

-1199 VVKEN
+1199 VAKEN
-1204 AELGES
+1204 AELGKE
-1210 LLKQAQEEVNNKWE
+1210 LLDRAQSEVETNWE
-1224 RLDLYR
+1224 RLELFR